1 MLHGVIPVLKP
12 SGWTSHDVVNR
23 IRRLSGQKKVGHTGT
38 LDPEVEGVLPVC
50 LGQATRIAEY
60 IQNLPKRYRGTMTLG
75 IATDT
80 QDQTGQVVEEKPVD
94 VVPTPEQIDAV
105 FNRFTGAIQQV
116 PPMFSAVKVKGRKLY
131 EWAREGESVQRPPRT
146 VTIYSLRR
154 IGMEDGEHP
163 RVDFDVTCSKGTY
176 IRTLCVDLGAALGY
190 PAHMSRLVRTESGP
204 FTLTDAQPLQ
214 SLAELAEKGELHRA
228 LIGIGDA
235 LAHLPQVAVT
245 EEASAGVLNGRPLSM
260 KGDFAVGTLFRVFTH
275 SGQFCALY
283 KMRDEQTA
291 TPEKVFRVR

>member
-1 MLHGVIPVLKP
+1 
-12 SGWTSHDVVNR
+12 
-23 IRRLSGQKKVGHTGT
+23 KKVGHTGT

-80 QDQTGQVVEEKPVD
+80 QDQTGQVVEDKPVD

-154 IGMEDGEHP
+154 IGMEDGE
-163 RVDFDVTCSKGTY
+163 
-176 IRTLCVDLGAALGY
+176 
-190 PAHMSRLVRTESGP
+190 
-204 FTLTDAQPLQ
+204 
-214 SLAELAEKGELHRA
+214 
-228 LIGIGDA
+228 
-235 LAHLPQVAVT
+235 
-245 EEASAGVLNGRPLSM
+245 
-260 KGDFAVGTLFRVFTH
+260 
-275 SGQFCALY
+275 
-283 KMRDEQTA
+283 
-291 TPEKVFRVR
+291 